1 MSVTVWTSC
10 AVVTLIFL
18 ASVSATAEL
27 FYSIDEELEI
37 SHEIADVIEDARLVS
52 IYGPEAVRS
61 LRFALLSPP
70 AVNISING
78 TSGKMVTTGR
88 IDREAICGGPEVSS
102 APSSL
107 TPPCRIRLD
116 VAVHPVQYF
125 RTVKIVVDITDI
137 NDNSPEF
144 RPAQIVR
151 QISESA
157 PTGSG
162 FVVPTAHDA
171 DSSRFGVDRYE
182 LSAVDGRRYEG
193 PFMLR
198 ISRKLDGST
207 EVSVD

>member
-1 MSVTVWTSC
+1 MAWTSS
-10 AVVTLIFL
+10 ATVTLIFFT
-18 ASVSATAEL
+18 SVCAAAEL

-37 SHEIADVIEDARLVS
+37 GYEIADVVQDAKLES

-70 AVNISING
+70 AVNISVVEN
-78 TSGKMVTTGR
+78 SGKIVTTGR

-107 TPPCRIRLD
+107 TPPCRVRLD

-125 RTVKIVVDITDI
+125 RTVKIVVDIADV
-137 NDNSPEF
+137 NDNDPEF

-171 DSSRFGVDRYE
+171 DSSRFSVDRYE
-182 LSAVDGRRYEG
+182 LSDVDGQRYDG
-193 PFMLR
+193 PFGLR
-198 ISRKLDGST
+198 ISKKLDGST
-207 EVSVD
+207 EVSIG